1 MRLAQSRVH
10 FIGIGG
16 IGMCGLAELLHNMG
30 VYVQG
35 SDMSEN
41 ANSLR
46 LKELG
51 VSVYIGHAA
60 HQIENTDV
68 CVYSSAVKKHN
79 VEYAA
84 ARRKGIP
91 LIPRAEALAEI
102 MRLKRGIGIAGSH
115 GKTTTTSMT
124 AAILLACETD
134 PTIVV
139 GGRLDLIKSTAK
151 LGSGEWIVAEAD
163 ESDGSFNRL
172 SPEIVVI
179 TNIDNDHLD
188 HYKTFENL
196 QTAFYEFATRI
207 PFYGL
212 AIVCGDDPH
221 TRQLFQDFPK
231 RILMYGFEESND
243 FILRGENSN
252 YEIYFSEVGKLD
264 AVKWGEFKLAVPGR
278 HNALNA
284 LAAILAARET
294 GLHKEDTFLGLQT
307 FNGVDRRLQKR
318 LDENGYLF
326 YDDYGHHPTEIRA
339 VLQALREKVSDRKI
353 KVLFQ
358 PHRYSRT
365 QLCWNDFKTCFDLAD
380 EVYLLD
386 IYPAGEAP
394 IAGVTTE
401 KLVSEMAHKG
411 VSYVKSKPEAV
422 SKIAAS
428 LKPQDVFLTL
438 GAGDV
443 YKSGDEIFRT
453 VMGLKS

>member
-1 MRLAQSRVH
+1 
-10 FIGIGG
+10 
-16 IGMCGLAELLHNMG
+16 
-30 VYVQG
+30 
-35 SDMSEN
+35 
-41 ANSLR
+41 
-46 LKELG
+46 
-51 VSVYIGHAA
+51 
-60 HQIENTDV
+60 
-68 CVYSSAVKKHN
+68 
-79 VEYAA
+79 
-84 ARRKGIP
+84 
-91 LIPRAEALAEI
+91 

-151 LGSGEWIVAEAD
+151 LGSGDWIVAEAD

-196 QTAFYEFATRI
+196 QNAFYEFASRI

-212 AIVCGDDPH
+212 AIVCGDDLA
-221 TRQLFQDFPK
+221 TKELFHDFPK
-231 RILMYGFEESND
+231 RILFYGFEESND

-252 YEIYFSEVGKLD
+252 YEIFYSEAGKLD
-264 AVKWGEFKLAVPGR
+264 ATKWGEFKLAVPGR

-284 LAAILAARET
+284 MAAILAARES
-294 GLHKEDTFLGLQT
+294 GLHKDDTFLGLQT

-318 LDENGYLF
+318 LDENGYIY

-339 VLQALREKVSDRKI
+339 VLQALREKIANKNETDKKI

-380 EVYLLD
+380 ELYMLD

-401 KLVSEMAHKG
+401 KLIAEMKHKNAAF
-411 VSYVKSKPEAV
+411 VKSKSEAV
-422 SKIAAS
+422 EKIVAS

-443 YKSGDEIFRT
+443 YKTGDEIFRAI
-453 VMGLKS
+453 KEKNQ